1 MTEENKPYQ
10 LTYLLSPLL
19 DQKKIEEISQKL
31 KKWIIEKGGSLAE
44 KGNSSL
50 GLKKNLAYPLK
61 KYRQAFY
68 FNLNFLLA
76 GKTVDQLGKQL
87 NLEKDILRYFIITK
101 QKPKT
106 KFTPL
111 DKRHL
116 TGRVQEAIDHKIVD
130 RIEPLM
136 DKPRAFQERELGK
149 QIPLSEKSAKDK
161 TAPEKKEKVKIEELD
176 KKLEEILN
184 Q

>member
-50 GLKKNLAYPLK
+50 ALKKNLAYPLK

-68 FNLNFLLA
+68 LNLNFLLA
-76 GKTVDQLGKQL
+76 GQTVGQLGQQL
-87 NLEKDILRYFIITK
+87 NLEKDILRYFITTK
-101 QKPKT
+101 QKLKT
-106 KFTPL
+106 KPPHQYIGGG
-111 DKRHL
+111 KPIR
-116 TGRVQEAIDHKIVD
+116 EAIDHKIVD
-130 RIEPLM
+130 RIEPLV
-136 DKPRAFQERELGK
+136 DKPRAFQEKALGK

>member
-1 MTEENKPYQ
+1 MNEENKTYQ

-19 DQKKIEEISQKL
+19 EQKKLEETSQKI
-31 KKWIIEKGGSLAE
+31 KKWIIEKGGSLSE
-44 KGNSSL
+44 KENLSP

-61 KYRQAFY
+61 KHRQAFY

-76 GKTVDQLGKQL
+76 GQLINQLSQQL

-101 QKPKT
+101 KKT
-106 KFTPL
+106 KYKPI
-111 DKRHL
+111 
-116 TGRVQEAIDHKIVD
+116 QEAINHKIVD
-130 RIEPLM
+130 RIEPLVA
-136 DKPRAFQERELGK
+136 KE
-149 QIPLSEKSAKDK
+149 IPLFEKPIQDK
-161 TAPEKKEKVKIEELD
+161 TPPVKKLARGGSAPGREKVKIEELD